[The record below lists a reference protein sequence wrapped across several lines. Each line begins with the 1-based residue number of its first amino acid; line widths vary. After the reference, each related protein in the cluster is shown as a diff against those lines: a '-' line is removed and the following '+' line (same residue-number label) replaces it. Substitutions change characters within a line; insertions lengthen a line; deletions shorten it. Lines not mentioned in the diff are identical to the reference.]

1 MWGILLVV
9 LLCIGVTVAFCTS
22 RSVRLKQ
29 MARTLHLRYDA
40 TVEDLL
46 TPLACQKIYLFT
58 RALHKFKQVLTW
70 REPTAFI
77 RLCEAY
83 TFTPGQRLPTQ
94 HFTLA
99 AAELTGGNMPSFILQ
114 PRTSADTTATHPAL
128 PAELATRFTL
138 SAPDHFQFPAEV
150 IGLLKATPI
159 CYLEAAEY
167 ALVYHTYQTLPVQ
180 QLQPMRFRVQQFIRA
195 LTLPSS
201 QPTTATSRAAS
212 TLSLA
217 ELQAE
222 SLLKMQSPSRPVNAS
237 PNTLRFVYLAFG
249 LAFVFGVLFVA
260 QYVLRHLV
268 H

>member
-138 SAPDHFQFPAEV
+138 SAP
-150 IGLLKATPI
+150 
-159 CYLEAAEY
+159 
-167 ALVYHTYQTLPVQ
+167 HTYQTLPVQ

-201 QPTTATSRAAS
+201 QPTTATFRAAS